1 MGSAMNG
8 ILEGN
13 QLRGGWVRWLVW
25 GGALA
30 LLLAPLVAMQF
41 DAEGVH
47 WTAMDFVFAAVMLGS
62 AGGLYEL
69 AVRLGRDNAYV
80 LAAGLA
86 VGAGFVTI
94 WANLAVGIVG
104 SENNP
109 VNDWF
114 FVVPALALLAG
125 VVARFRAAGL
135 AWAMRLAAAAQVA
148 LAAWLAVAGHG
159 QVWVFTAVMCAAWLL
174 SAQLFARARPR

>member
-1 MGSAMNG
+1 MDTLLG
-8 ILEGN
+8 GN
-13 QLRGGWVRWLVW
+13 QLRGGWLRWLVW

-30 LLLAPLVAMQF
+30 LLLAPLVAMQLG
-41 DAEGVH
+41 AEGVH
-47 WTAMDFVFAAVMLGS
+47 WTAMDFVAAGILLGI

-69 AVRLGRDNAYV
+69 AVWLGRDNAYV

-86 VGAGFVTI
+86 VGAGFVTV
-94 WANLAVGIVG
+94 WANLAVGILG

-114 FVVPALALLAG
+114 FLVPALALLAA
-125 VVARFRAAGL
+125 VVARFRPAGL

-148 LAAWLAVAGHG
+148 LAIWLAVAGHG
-159 QVWVFTAVMCAAWLL
+159 HVWVFTAVMCSAWLL
-174 SAQLFARARPR
+174 SSQLFARARPR